1 MPETTPVN
9 RPILSAEKWYQDAK
23 EPETEFEGKLD
34 VNPGDGRIG
43 LSPRYCA
50 FRIIGVEE
58 GKPIARLVYSE
69 GRDQLLGAYVGK
81 RLKLLGKVV
90 SRDAEGGKVIE
101 FWPGQLLT
109 VSGDAGESIGEVKVL
124 ARTARWIPA
133 RRTVAPQAF
142 VVRDAATLAQLG
154 GMAGGGAETAA
165 ERSLCQVLESRP
177 GASINNIDWKKQMV
191 IAVSGGIQPSGGA
204 KVEITRLLLQ
214 EKGLDVTWK
223 LLTQPGGVGL
233 PPTETLLVPRFDGE
247 VRFFKEGVR
256 QPIIVPAAAAPVPM
270 PAPMAK

>member
-1 MPETTPVN
+1 
-9 RPILSAEKWYQDAK
+9 
-23 EPETEFEGKLD
+23 
-34 VNPGDGRIG
+34 
-43 LSPRYCA
+43 
-50 FRIIGVEE
+50 
-58 GKPIARLVYSE
+58 
-69 GRDQLLGAYVGK
+69 
-81 RLKLLGKVV
+81 
-90 SRDAEGGKVIE
+90 
-101 FWPGQLLT
+101 